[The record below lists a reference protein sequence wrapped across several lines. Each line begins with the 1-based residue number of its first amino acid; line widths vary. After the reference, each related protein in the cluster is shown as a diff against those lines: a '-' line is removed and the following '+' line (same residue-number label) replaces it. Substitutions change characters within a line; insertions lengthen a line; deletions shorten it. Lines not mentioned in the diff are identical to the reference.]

1 MNLEDKRIWQQAA
14 GDNNRNYVDLC
25 LRWDVI
31 LSGPGHHGHW
41 SEGEQKLLEAGHSGK
56 KITNLRRF
64 CEDISSGDLV
74 VLRLGTSQ
82 IYGVGEVVGGYEWLD
97 IFGDVDG
104 WHLQHVR
111 RVRWLWKYESTPKE
125 FTPHTLKFGDTTQE
139 LSSPNV
145 MSWLQEL
152 ATAPD
157 AWNRSLVALP
167 SKPDEA
173 PVNLEDISE
182 FLFDRGVAS
191 RSIENLMREINEL
204 IRIAKWY
211 QNSDNNPSEFE
222 TVAYLVVPL
231 LRALG
236 WTPQKMAIEW
246 NRVDAALFSDL
257 PRSDNNLAVVVE
269 AKKKDDSCLSAKSQ
283 AEAYAKTRQ
292 YCRRLIVTDGI
303 RFGVYSKQDAGFFLH
318 AYMNLTRLKAS
329 YPIYGCGGAKEAVLA
344 MTPEW
349 SRA

>member
-1 MNLEDKRIWQQAA
+1 MNLENKRIWQQAA

-41 SEGEQKLLEAGHSGK
+41 LEGEQKLLEAGHSGK

-64 CEDISSGDLV
+64 CEDVSSGDLV

-111 RVRWLWKYESTPKE
+111 RVRWLWKGSDAPKE
-125 FTPHTLKFGDTTQE
+125 FSAHTLKFGDTTQE
-139 LSSPNV
+139 LSSPDV
-145 MSWLQEL
+145 TSWLQEL
-152 ATAPD
+152 DIPPN

-167 SKPDEA
+167 SKPDEE
-173 PVNLEDISE
+173 PVKLDDISE
-182 FLFDRGVAS
+182 FLFDKGVAS
-191 RSIENLMREINEL
+191 RSIENLMREIDEL
-204 IRIAKWY
+204 IRIARWY
-211 QNSDNNPSEFE
+211 QKPGNNNPSEFE
-222 TVAYLVVPL
+222 TVAYLVIPL

-246 NRVDAALFSDL
+246 NHVDAALFSGL
-257 PRSDNNLAVVVE
+257 PRSDDTLAVVVE

-283 AEAYAKTRQ
+283 AETYARTRQ

-303 RFGVYSKQDAGFFLH
+303 RFGIYSKQDSSFYLH

-349 SRA
+349 S